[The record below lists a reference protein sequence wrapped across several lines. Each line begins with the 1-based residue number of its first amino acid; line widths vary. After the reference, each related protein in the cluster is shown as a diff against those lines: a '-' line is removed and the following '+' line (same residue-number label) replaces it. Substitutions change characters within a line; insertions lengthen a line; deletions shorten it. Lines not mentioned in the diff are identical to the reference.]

1 MKKTAWLAVI
11 VACLCPGP
19 LCAAKNPNLAPRAAI
34 TASVES
40 AKAAGVTD
48 GLVPAVC
55 SRDERKSVWRVKPE
69 ALPAALVF
77 TWPEP
82 VTVSTVVYY
91 GRTTWGFEVFKD
103 YALYIDD
110 AAIPVVEGAFRNG
123 HGPQSVTL
131 PAPTRART
139 LRLEFRSRHAGDR
152 PGAAEVQIFAEPP
165 APEQLLCRFTNLSL
179 DYRYAYYPSHNLVR
193 IHLPKPPADAT
204 DWHLALRPEKGGAVL
219 AERSGKLP
227 TAAGGEA
234 MPVPELPE
242 GDYTLT
248 LTLTGGA
255 KPVVEERGIRRERPE
270 WEGSK
275 LGLEDLVVPPF
286 TPLAVEAAGPVVR
299 SVLRTHTHGQAGLWQ
314 QVVSQDRELL
324 AAPVRLEVTQG
335 GTVHTAG
342 GAPGRIVE
350 ATPTRVRGE
359 AVWRAG
365 LLSGTTRF
373 AYDYD
378 GMMTVTLELEPA
390 ETEVERVQL
399 VIPLKASEAWL
410 MHPVTTGL
418 RQHFAGRIPALP
430 EGAKTA
436 GTVWTSAKVPDRLNR
451 TFVPYIYVGGPE
463 RGICFAAD
471 NDRDWINDGRGA
483 TEPIEVD
490 RDGETVNLRF
500 NLVAVLARLSRPR
513 SITFALQATPAK
525 PMPEQPYN
533 WRRWWA
539 TGTDNK
545 IEDVGIDLWPSNE
558 YWGGRHHAVSIYPAF
573 KDYRYWEQLALY
585 RRTGKRDP
593 AFEEQWLARF
603 SKLPKQ
609 DYENLKSHFN
619 AGWLWAA
626 NSRAI
631 TPETKKYGY
640 VIPYTNPRGADG
652 ETPGFQTTYLDEWL
666 AGDIVDPA
674 WPSLDTAKRLR
685 RAQAAHPGGWN
696 MYEIEPVPS
705 RIDSLLFYHQKMLA
719 TFADGIYWDNFFLQ
733 PNYAPAAAGG
743 PGYVGDDGRPRAGVN
758 LMGFRALV
766 KRAATMMHVMGKRP
780 LTYLHMT
787 NVNIVPMLSF
797 GTANLDWEWRMW
809 GGAEKMEVQDRMR
822 LDEILVQSLG
832 LQSGNLPVSIYGITL
847 HGDWL
852 FRTLIATCV
861 PHEIRI
867 HKGYGSPNVSFVQ
880 NELARFGYGMPDC
893 RVFRYWEDG
902 FPLKT
907 EGAEMRA
914 LVLARGGKA
923 MIALGNFGPA
933 GAAASPVEQRKKA
946 SSYTVRI
953 QLDLAATGIAKTAR
967 AWDVELKAGRKK
979 AENPAAIVLPSQPAA
994 TLDSPAGDEIGLELE
1009 KKDPGQLKRLAPGA
1023 FELEVAHHDFALI
1036 VVE

>member
-1 MKKTAWLAVI
+1 MRKTTLLAVA
-11 VACLCPGP
+11 VTF
-19 LCAAKNPNLAPRAAI
+19 LCAGTMSAAENPNLAPQAAI

-40 AKAAGVTD
+40 VSAAAVAD
-48 GLVPAVC
+48 GLMPALG
-55 SRDERKSVWRVKPE
+55 SRDQRNSGWKVKPD
-69 ALPAALVF
+69 ALPASLVF

-103 YALYIDD
+103 YAVYLDD
-110 AAIPVVEGAFRNG
+110 ASTPVVESAFQNG
-123 HGPQSVTL
+123 HGPQLVTL
-131 PAPTRART
+131 PAPIRART

-152 PGAAEVQIFAEPP
+152 PGAAEVQIFAAPP
-165 APEQLLCRFTNLSL
+165 TQEQLLCRFTDLSM

-193 IHLPKPPADAT
+193 IHLPQPPADAT
-204 DWHLALRPEKGGAVL
+204 DWHLTLRPEKGGAVL

-234 MPVPELPE
+234 LPVPALPE

-248 LTLTGGA
+248 LTLTGGS
-255 KPVVEERGIRRERPE
+255 KPVIEERGIRRDRPE
-270 WEGSK
+270 WEGGK
-275 LGLEDLVVPPF
+275 LGLEDIVVPPF
-286 TPLAVEAAGPVVR
+286 TPLEVDADGPVVR
-299 SVLRTHTHGQAGLWQ
+299 SVLRVHKHGQAGLWR
-314 QVVSQDRELL
+314 QVTSQGRELL

-335 GTVHTAG
+335 GKVHAAG
-342 GAPGRIVE
+342 GGRGRIIK
-350 ATPTRVRGE
+350 ATPTHVSGE
-359 AVWRAG
+359 AGWTAG
-365 LLSGTTRF
+365 PLAGKTRF

-378 GMMTVTLELEPA
+378 GMMRITFELAPT
-390 ETEVERVQL
+390 ETEIERVQL
-399 VIPLKASEAWL
+399 VIPLKAAEAWL

-430 EGAKTA
+430 EGVNTSA
-436 GTVWTSAKVPDRLNR
+436 TVWTSAKVPDRLNG

-471 NDRDWINDGRGA
+471 NDRDWIDDSRDR
-483 TEPIEVD
+483 TEPIEID

-500 NLVAVLARLSRPR
+500 NLVAVPARLERPR

-525 PMPEQPYN
+525 PMPEHPYN

-539 TGTDNK
+539 TGTDGK

-558 YWGGRHHAVSIYPAF
+558 YWGGLSHATSIYPAF
-573 KDYRYWEQLALY
+573 KDYRFWDQLAQY
-585 RRTGKRDP
+585 RQTRKRDP

-603 SKLPKQ
+603 SNKQ
-609 DYENLKSHFN
+609 NYENLKSHFN

-631 TPETKKYGY
+631 TPETRKYSY

-652 ETPGFQTTYLDEWL
+652 ETEGFHTTYLDEWL
-666 AGDIVDPA
+666 AGDIADPA
-674 WPSLDTAKRLR
+674 WQSRDTSKRPR

-705 RIDSLLFYHQKMLA
+705 RIDALLFYHKKMLE

-733 PNYAPAAAGG
+733 PNYAPAEAGG
-743 PGYVGDDGRPRAGVN
+743 PGYVDDEGRPRAGVN
-758 LMGFRALV
+758 LMGFRELV
-766 KRAATMMHVMGKRP
+766 RRTATMMHVMGKRP
-780 LTYLHMT
+780 LTFIHMT
-787 NVNIVPMLSF
+787 NVNLVPMLSF
-797 GTANLDWEWRMW
+797 GTATLDWEWRMW
-809 GGAEKMEVQDRMR
+809 GREKDMEVQDRIR
-822 LDEILVQSLG
+822 LDEIQAQSLG
-832 LQSGNLPVSIYGITL
+832 LQSGSLPVAIYGMTIQ
-847 HGDWL
+847 GAWL
-852 FRTLIATCV
+852 FRTLIAVCV

-867 HKGYGSPNVSFVQ
+867 FKGYGSPDVSFVQ

-893 RVFRYWEDG
+893 RVFRYWDEG

-907 EGAEMRA
+907 EGAEIRA
-914 LVLARGGKA
+914 LVLARNGKA

-933 GAAASPVEQRKKA
+933 NAAATPVEQRQKA
-946 SSYTVRI
+946 ASYTVRI
-953 QLDLAATGIAKTAR
+953 QLDLAALKIAETAQ

-979 AENPAAIVLPSQPAA
+979 AENPAAIKPPTQPAA
-994 TLDSPAGDEIGLELE
+994 TLDLQAGDEIGLELE
-1009 KKDPGQLKRLAPGA
+1009 EKTPGQLNRLAPGV
-1023 FELEVAHHDFALI
+1023 FELEIAHHDFALI